1 MKRRFTLL
9 LAAAVSVGI
18 LASCSKQPASNG
30 SVSANHSASSSG
42 SSVSAGN
49 PYTPESPLVWKLNS
63 NQNEE
68 ETKNSAQGQAYLHLA
83 QELERRTDGAW
94 KVELYYSSQLG
105 SKSAE
110 LINGA
115 QFGTFQLFNLNC
127 SSWSEY
133 SNAFSIM
140 NVPYLFTDEEVAIEF
155 MRGEIGQSMSRQLSE
170 DTGISIAFYCP
181 AGFRNTYNNVRP
193 IHKPS
198 DMVGIKM
205 RTMSDKYIIASF
217 EALGASAVSVPY
229 SELYTALQQGLV
241 DGADNPFLNIY
252 NSKHNEVTTY
262 LSETRNIF
270 SVANLCVADVAYDAL
285 PSEWQTLFD
294 EVCAECLDIGCN
306 TAIDKS
312 AIEAREFLTQNM
324 VFNTLTDEEYD
335 LFKEATAGVREMAKE
350 EIGEEFWNSAMEEIS
365 RIESELGK

>member
-1 MKRRFTLL
+1 MKRH
-9 LAAAVSVGI
+9 LAFI
-18 LASCSKQPASNG
+18 LACAMTITLITACGNKTGSSTDQSAASG
-30 SVSANHSASSSG
+30 ASSST
-42 SSVSAGN
+42 SSEI
-49 PYTPESPLVWKLNS
+49 PYTAENPLIWKLNS

-83 QELERRTDGAW
+83 EALAERTNGAW
-94 KVELYYSSQLG
+94 QVELYYSSQLG
-105 SKSAE
+105 SQTAD

-133 SNAFSIM
+133 SDAFSIM

-155 MRGEIGQSMSRQLSE
+155 IRGEIGKKMSDQLSE

-193 IHKPS
+193 IHTPA

-205 RTMSDKYIIASF
+205 RTMSDKYIIAAF
-217 EALGASAVSVPY
+217 EALGASAVNVAY
-229 SELYTALQQGLV
+229 SELYTALSQNLV

-252 NSKHNEVTTY
+252 NSRHHEVTKY

-270 SVANLCVADVAYDAL
+270 SVANLCVADNAYDQL
-285 PSEWQTLFD
+285 PAEWQQIFD
-294 EVCAECLDIGCN
+294 EVCAECQEIGCN
-306 TAIDKS
+306 TAIDTS
-312 AIEAREFLTQNM
+312 AIEAREFLVENM
-324 VFNTLTDEEYD
+324 EFNTLTEEEYD
-335 LFKEATAGVREMAKE
+335 LFREATAGVREQAKADM
-350 EIGEEFWNSAMEEIS
+350 GEEYWNEVMQEIE
-365 RIESELGK
+365 RIEQELGK

>member
-1 MKRRFTLL
+1 MKRFFASILVLTMVLSL
-9 LAAAVSVGI
+9 MVG
-18 LASCSKQPASNG
+18 CGKKEG
-30 SVSANHSASSSG
+30 GKESSG
-42 SSVSAGN
+42 DNTVTDN
-49 PYTPESPLVWKLNS
+49 PYTPENPLIWKLNS

-83 QELERRTDGAW
+83 ETVKEKTNGAW
-94 KVELYYSSQLG
+94 QIEMYYSSQLG
-105 SKSAE
+105 SKTAE

-127 SSWSEY
+127 SSWGEY
-133 SNAFSIM
+133 SNAFSIL
-140 NVPYLFTDEEVAIEF
+140 NIPYLFTDEEVAIEF
-155 MRGEIGQSMSRQLSE
+155 MRGEMGKKMSEKLSE

-193 IHKPS
+193 IHKPE

-205 RTMSDKYIIASF
+205 RTMSDKYIIAAF

-229 SELYTALQQGLV
+229 SELYTALSQSLV

-252 NSKHNEVTTY
+252 NSKHNEVATY
-262 LSETRNIF
+262 LSETRNVF

-285 PSEWQTLFD
+285 PDEWKQLFD
-294 EVCAECLDIGCN
+294 ETCVECLDIGCN

-312 AIEAREFLTQNM
+312 AIEAREFLVANM
-324 VFNTLTDEEYD
+324 KFNTLTDEEYD
-335 LFKEATAGVREMAKE
+335 AFREATSSVWDMAKSDL
-350 EIGEEFWNSAMEEIS
+350 GEEYWNQVMQEID
-365 RIESELGK
+365 RIEKELDK